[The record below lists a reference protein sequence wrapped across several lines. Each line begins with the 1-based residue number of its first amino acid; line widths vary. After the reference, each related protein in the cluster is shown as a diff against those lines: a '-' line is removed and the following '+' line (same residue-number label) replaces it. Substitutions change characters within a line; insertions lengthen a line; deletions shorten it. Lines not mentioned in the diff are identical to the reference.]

1 MKKHQLC
8 RVADKASSFHLL
20 KPNQSVIIAVA
31 EADYF
36 EKLNEVYY
44 QEYFMNIV
52 IREGVVE
59 RIDSSVKIKMEII
72 TS

>member
-1 MKKHQLC
+1 METKSIC
-8 RVADKASSFHLL
+8 YE
-20 KPNQSVIIAVA
+20 IIAVA

-52 IREGVVE
+52 IREGAVE